1 MDVELKLRY
10 LVMAFHKCQIFQ
22 LIFGRPK
29 KENWLKCLVR
39 PNLFHNHFA
48 NLFLTFIALNIVV
61 FALIIAP
68 GSPWWQS

>member
-1 MDVELKLRY
+1 
-10 LVMAFHKCQIFQ
+10 MAFHKCQIFQ
-22 LIFGRPK
+22 LIFG
-29 KENWLKCLVR
+29 R

-68 GSPWWQS
+68 GAAS